1 MTSEKPSYR
10 DLDNLLT
17 GLELDIL
24 HLDDQ
29 HLEARADPFFG
40 SVRSIRDVIATG
52 LQSHVSVDRP
62 STAHGAARA
71 RRRPATPPRDTSAM
85 LVPGSISE
93 KRKLL
98 AELFANSP
106 GIPGQLRMAF
116 SASTTLPDSEVEAM
130 IERLVRLGILRRDS
144 TDNNDA

>member
-17 GLELDIL
+17 GLEQDIL

-29 HLEARADPFFG
+29 QLEAHADQFFG

-52 LQSHVSVDRP
+52 LQSRVSVDRP
-62 STAHGAARA
+62 STDHGAVRA
-71 RRRPATPPRDTSAM
+71 RRRPATPPREASAM
-85 LVPGSISE
+85 QVPGSISE

-98 AELFANSP
+98 AELFAHSP

-116 SASTTLPDSEVEAM
+116 SASKTLPDSEVEAM
-130 IERLVRLGILRRDS
+130 IERLVRLGILGRDN
-144 TDNNDA
+144 TGNNDA